1 MCFNFLGCIWSL
13 TRNGSFLFYLLSL
26 FSSILLLWSR
36 ISHSPKLATNEVS
49 KTNLGKKHGGNTF
62 CRELLSRS
70 CCGRRREP
78 RISVGWG
85 KTVHFCQLLLTDPGI
100 SCLLQCQTTF
110 VKPKG
115 DQKVD
120 TELKTLI
127 NLNRS
132 LSHLLTESIIPA
144 KSTLVL
150 SLVKF
155 K

>member
-1 MCFNFLGCIWSL
+1 M
-13 TRNGSFLFYLLSL
+13 
-26 FSSILLLWSR
+26 
-36 ISHSPKLATNEVS
+36 
-49 KTNLGKKHGGNTF
+49 
-62 CRELLSRS
+62 
-70 CCGRRREP
+70 
-78 RISVGWG
+78 
-85 KTVHFCQLLLTDPGI
+85 HFCQLLLTDPGI
-100 SCLLQCQTTF
+100 SCLLQRQTTF